1 MHNFNKYSL
10 PNFNEISSIDCKF
23 DTINKFYEDLV
34 KLNSV
39 KSQDDKKE
47 KKADVL
53 KNATQL
59 YNKWIDMY
67 KKEYEQVFETKDED
81 WRKKHDI

>member
-1 MHNFNKYSL
+1 M
-10 PNFNEISSIDCKF
+10 I
-23 DTINKFYEDLV
+23 
-34 KLNSV
+34 
-39 KSQDDKKE
+39 KSK

-67 KKEYEQVFETKDED
+67 KKEYKQVFETKNED
-81 WRKKHDI
+81 